1 MSNNDN
7 DNAILVTAV
16 EALEKFNKIQQDLNT
31 AEKELKNVLEK
42 IDVNISELLT
52 VRKTIVSV
60 LGPKAPEAVLK
71 LVEELEEWVPPETAD
86 SPAETILDRIKGE
99 ATQTDDSLETET
111 PTNNEEF
118 ETVSEDI
125 SFEVETEKVSK
136 AEPVLDRSEDWD
148 SFFNDLDLDDNVDEI
163 EF

>member
-42 IDVNISELLT
+42 INVNISELLA
-52 VRKTIVSV
+52 VRKKIVSV
-60 LGPKAPEAVLK
+60 LGPKTPEAVLK
-71 LVEELEEWVPPETAD
+71 LVEELDEWLPPETGE
-86 SPAETILDRIKGE
+86 SPAETILDSIKGK

-125 SFEVETEKVSK
+125 SFEVETEKVSR

-148 SFFNDLDLDDNVDEI
+148 NFFNDLDLDDNVDEI

>member
-16 EALEKFNKIQQDLNT
+16 EALEKFNKIKQDLNT
-31 AEKELKNVLEK
+31 AEKELKDALVK
-42 IDVNISELLT
+42 IDVNLSELLA
-52 VRKTIVSV
+52 VRKIVV
-60 LGPKAPEAVLK
+60 AALGPEAVEAVLTP
-71 LVEELEEWVPPETAD
+71 VEWLDEGLPPEPVD
-86 SPAETILDRIKGE
+86 SPAETILDSTQGE

-111 PTNNEEF
+111 PNNEEF

-125 SFEVETEKVSK
+125 SFEVETGKASK

-148 SFFNDLDLDDNVDEI
+148 NFFNDLDLDDNVDEI